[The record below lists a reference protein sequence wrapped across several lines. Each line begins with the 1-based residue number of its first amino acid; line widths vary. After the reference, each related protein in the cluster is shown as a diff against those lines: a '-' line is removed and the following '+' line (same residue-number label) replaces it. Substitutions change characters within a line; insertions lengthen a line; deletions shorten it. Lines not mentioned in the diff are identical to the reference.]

1 MHRNDGYTAV
11 AHTRQTDKPHVHVVA
26 VSETKFNAK
35 DFEQLRAVGDRE
47 QARILERDGLG
58 MAREKIALQVTNQVR
73 EQAR

>member
-1 MHRNDGYTAV
+1 V

-26 VSETKFNAK
+26 VSESKFNAK

-58 MAREKIALQVTNQVR
+58 KAREGLALQVEHQRLGHVR
-73 EQAR
+73 